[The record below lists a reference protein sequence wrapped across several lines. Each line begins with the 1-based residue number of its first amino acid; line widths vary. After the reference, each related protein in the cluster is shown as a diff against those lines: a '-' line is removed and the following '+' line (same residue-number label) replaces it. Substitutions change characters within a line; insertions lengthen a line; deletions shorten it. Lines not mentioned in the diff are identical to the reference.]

1 MAGAFF
7 CLLRSGK
14 YTNIPPAVIS
24 SVFSLGKKSP
34 SDYVSV
40 PLQPCH
46 GLMLPCEGSALALLP
61 VPSGDDLPA
70 CGLYDPAFFPV
81 LDDLIHIDRLALLVD

>member
-7 CLLRSGK
+7 CPLRSGG
-14 YTNIPPAVIS
+14 YTYIPPADIS
-24 SVFSLGKKSP
+24 SVFSLGKKLS
-34 SDYVSV
+34 SDDVPV

-70 CGLYDPAFFPV
+70 CGLYELAFFPV